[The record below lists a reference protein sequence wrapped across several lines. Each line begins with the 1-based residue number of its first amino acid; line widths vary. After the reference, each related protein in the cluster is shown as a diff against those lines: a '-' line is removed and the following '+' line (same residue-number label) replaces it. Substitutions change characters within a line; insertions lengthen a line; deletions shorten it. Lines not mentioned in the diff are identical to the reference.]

1 GACPSL
7 HTGLAGAVRHG
18 ASPGSG
24 RVDVAQRTEQPARA
38 LVGAG
43 LRRTVAVALGARLFA
58 LRLAPGAR
66 GLVFDIQRLRHR
78 GRAARIRQPGDLD
91 LEELAS
97 PLHAQG
103 VAHAHRAR
111 SLGPL
116 AAELDLA
123 GVDGLPG
130 QRARP
135 EEARGPQPQI
145 EADRLRRV
153 VRLFHG
159 AIVSAAREGAGKTP
173 RRRENPQTLVPNAPG
188 VGRSRARDTGPRPG
202 NANGRPAAAV
212 CEPEA
217 KRRSYSADSAAAAA
231 AAALA
236 LALAWCDRSSLMRAF
251 LPSRPRR

>member
-1 GACPSL
+1 RCACATEPRQATGPRIAGCAGFFSAGLAAARWRLPFPSG
-7 HTGLAGAVRHG
+7 TGLAGAVRHG

-24 RVDVAQRTEQPARA
+24 RVDVAQRTDQPARA
-38 LVGAG
+38 LVGTR

-145 EADRLRRV
+145 EADR
-153 VRLFHG
+153 
-159 AIVSAAREGAGKTP
+159 
-173 RRRENPQTLVPNAPG
+173 
-188 VGRSRARDTGPRPG
+188 
-202 NANGRPAAAV
+202 
-212 CEPEA
+212 
-217 KRRSYSADSAAAAA
+217 
-231 AAALA
+231 
-236 LALAWCDRSSLMRAF
+236 
-251 LPSRPRR
+251 